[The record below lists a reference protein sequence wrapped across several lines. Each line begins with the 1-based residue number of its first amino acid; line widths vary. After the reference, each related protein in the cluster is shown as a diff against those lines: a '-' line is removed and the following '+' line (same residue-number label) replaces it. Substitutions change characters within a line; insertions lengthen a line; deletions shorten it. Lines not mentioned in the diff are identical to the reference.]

1 MAAAGSAWGAASV
14 ATQQET
20 NNNPNSQRRYQS
32 GYGLIGSE
40 SPHPVHSLSIGLLR
54 STCRPI
60 HLTAGLR
67 IRVSR
72 NGANG
77 VLKLPAEIA
86 CGALNPIFVHSLL
99 LLMCL
104 HQFACGM
111 ETVRGVC
118 WFHRRPGLAP
128 AIPTRPIPSIHSP
141 AGSDTGLSQLSETL
155 VIT

>member
-1 MAAAGSAWGAASV
+1 MKLRSVTLREVQMQMLQPFETSFGVCFLRRILLIEADVDGTIGWGECVGAASV
-14 ATQQET
+14 AAQQET

-86 CGALNPIFVHSLL
+86 CGPRSGRL
-99 LLMCL
+99 
-104 HQFACGM
+104 
-111 ETVRGVC
+111 RY
-118 WFHRRPGLAP
+118 P
-128 AIPTRPIPSIHSP
+128 AIPATAAGTR
-141 AGSDTGLSQLSETL
+141 DTSSR
-155 VIT
+155 